1 MLYAALAIVKLT
13 TLIQPAT
20 AGNQSN
26 QHGNVTDLC
35 WSLLAQQL
43 PNQRMSP
50 QNPVSLSDAEHAR
63 EGQVTP
69 AMVDVLIPV
78 MQQAVRNSY
87 TQFSRAC
94 DLIVALVSTSKPALT
109 AMIVSKVVAAGTDGK
124 PHIVGLPECA

>member
-1 MLYAALAIVKLT
+1 MHHADLQETQSAASCQGGVRHYAHMLYAALAIVKLT

-26 QHGNVTDLC
+26 QHGIVTDLC

-78 MQQAVRNSY
+78 MQQAVR
-87 TQFSRAC
+87 
-94 DLIVALVSTSKPALT
+94 T
-109 AMIVSKVVAAGTDGK
+109 AIPNFLEHVTLSSHLC
-124 PHIVGLPECA
+124 PLPSQL